1 MERTSSPGRT
11 AVLGLLV
18 TGIGTFIAA
27 PAHAQGR
34 SLASID
40 VCVLVPSS
48 EIVTGLAARGVGPPR
63 DSSRPGARACR
74 YHYSIGSESF
84 TPEIAIVKPSEYEAA
99 RERAPSERVK
109 EFRGLGDV
117 AFAAQTDEGLVL
129 YALRRNDVA
138 VRVTLKGDIEDAD
151 DLLHARALARRA
163 LDALRK

>member
-1 MERTSSPGRT
+1 MLRTSPPGRT
-11 AVLGLLV
+11 RYLGLLAA
-18 TGIGTFIAA
+18 GIGTLIAG

-40 VCVLVPSS
+40 VCALVPSS
-48 EIVTGLAARGVGPPR
+48 EIVAGLAAHDAGPPR
-63 DSSRPGARACR
+63 DISRPGARACR
-74 YHYSIGSESF
+74 YHYSIGSERH
-84 TPEIAIVKPSEYEAA
+84 TPEIAIVKPADYEAA
-99 RERAPSERVK
+99 RKRVPEGLMR

-138 VRVTLKGDIEDAD
+138 VRVTLKGRIDDAD

-163 LDALRK
+163 LEALR